1 MYPYNV
7 QRILFIFHHL
17 LHYFFAFFKETCRCD
32 KHLKTNWRSL
42 APYVSNV
49 TSTDA
54 PHPSG
59 ILPGIIHD
67 MAVTCCQTCKSH
79 GQSLVDFSLDGNGEA
94 SEKPSDSA
102 LRGKISHQTQFSFPV
117 PGFSEQ
123 EKYGVD
129 LGYWPLV
136 QTPGVAYIVNTGVGN
151 SPSDA
156 LNNTLASCW
165 PAVLL
170 VFVMSLLAGFLMWI
184 LVSYICR
191 TADT

>member
-1 MYPYNV
+1 MLM
-7 QRILFIFHHL
+7 LFLADHVYFSTISNL
-17 LHYFFAFFKETCRCD
+17 YFFFWFYFKETCRCG
-32 KHLKTNWRSL
+32 KHLKTNWRRL
-42 APYVSNV
+42 APYVSNT

-54 PHPSG
+54 PHPGG
-59 ILPGIIHD
+59 ILPSIIHD
-67 MAVTCCQTCKSH
+67 MVVTCCQTCASH
-79 GQSLVDFSLDGNGEA
+79 GQSIVDFSLDGNGKA

-136 QTPGVAYIVNTGVGN
+136 QTPGVAYVVNTGMGT

-156 LNNTLASCW
+156 LSSSLASCW

-170 VFVMSLLAGFLMWI
+170 VFVMSLLAGFLIWI
-184 LVSYICR
+184 LVS
-191 TADT
+191 

>member
-1 MYPYNV
+1 
-7 QRILFIFHHL
+7 
-17 LHYFFAFFKETCRCD
+17 
-32 KHLKTNWRSL
+32 
-42 APYVSNV
+42 
-49 TSTDA
+49 
-54 PHPSG
+54 
-59 ILPGIIHD
+59 
-67 MAVTCCQTCKSH
+67 MAVTCCQTCTSH

-94 SEKPSDSA
+94 SEKPTDST

-136 QTPGVAYIVNTGVGN
+136 QTPGVAYVVNTDVGT

-156 LNNTLASCW
+156 LSSSLASCW

-184 LVSYICR
+184 LVSYIPEETPIQKR
-191 TADT
+191 TGVLVVTFRGGGGDFLIEWTGVVFAPFRG

>member
-1 MYPYNV
+1 MLM
-7 QRILFIFHHL
+7 LFLADHVYFSTISNL
-17 LHYFFAFFKETCRCD
+17 YFFFWFYFKETCRCD
-32 KHLKTNWRSL
+32 KHLKTNWRRL
-42 APYVSNV
+42 APYVSNT

-54 PHPSG
+54 PHPGG
-59 ILPGIIHD
+59 ILPSIIHD
-67 MAVTCCQTCKSH
+67 MVVTCCQTCASH
-79 GQSLVDFSLDGNGEA
+79 GQSIVDFSLDGNGKA

-136 QTPGVAYIVNTGVGN
+136 QTPGVAYVVNTGMGT

-156 LNNTLASCW
+156 LSSSLASCW

-170 VFVMSLLAGFLMWI
+170 VFVMSLLAGFLIWI
-184 LVSYICR
+184 LVS
-191 TADT
+191 